1 MKSNNKLAISVL
13 SLVLLVSYLAVGAFA
28 ITPSPNN
35 TRSLHSPYGAL
46 ALCCPRCSTDN
57 CVQAEVKKIW
67 IEYTYYY
74 TYHWATL
81 YCSGCKQTWSVVLLE
96 IPNITTRNKDSSSK
110 SENSFDI
117 AN

>member
-1 MKSNNKLAISVL
+1 MRSNNKLAISVL

-28 ITPSPNN
+28 IPPLPTIRVLSI
-35 TRSLHSPYGAL
+35 SPYGAL

-57 CVQAEVKKIW
+57 CVQAEIKKTW

-81 YCSGCKQTWSVVLLE
+81 YCSGCKQTWSVVTGWKFPILQPATKTAL
-96 IPNITTRNKDSSSK
+96 
-110 SENSFDI
+110 
-117 AN
+117 

>member
-1 MKSNNKLAISVL
+1 MRSNNKLAISVL

-57 CVQAEVKKIW
+57 CVQAEVKKNMDRVYI
-67 IEYTYYY
+67 
-74 TYHWATL
+74 
-81 YCSGCKQTWSVVLLE
+81 LLHL
-96 IPNITTRNKDSSSK
+96 PLGHSLL
-110 SENSFDI
+110 
-117 AN
+117 